1 MMIKRITSLR
11 TLENYVIIV
20 GFSTG
25 EYKQFD
31 LKPIIENLAP
41 FKALVD
47 VNGLYEQAKIDAGG
61 YGIVWNDDLD
71 LSAIAIY
78 NKGVLVF

>member
-1 MMIKRITSLR
+1 MIKRITSLK
-11 TLENYVIIV
+11 TLENYIIIV
-20 GFSTG
+20 SFSTG

-31 LKPIIENLAP
+31 LKPIIENLSP

-47 VNGLYEQAKIDAGG
+47 VKGLYEQAKIDAGW

-71 LSAIAIY
+71 LSAVAIY
-78 NKGVLVF
+78 DNGKLVF